1 MTELAFNVLPYR
13 VTLIRTTVTDEEKRR
28 KRTKTTKT
36 KGGGGGGGGGASGR
50 WGVGGG
56 EWEVGGGGAS
66 GRWGVGGVGEWEVGD
81 GGWASG
87 RWGGG
92 GGLTEDLA
100 IATLTC
106 RVCVRV
112 IINKLYFE
120 PFMCLV
126 FSDSLSSNIPNIL
139 PAERPLP
146 LQVWTQEPD
155 S

>member
-13 VTLIRTTVTDEEKRR
+13 VTHIRTTVTDEEKKRGKEQQQQKRR
-28 KRTKTTKT
+28 VV
-36 KGGGGGGGGGASGR
+36 
-50 WGVGGG
+50 VGGG
-56 EWEVGGGGAS
+56 
-66 GRWGVGGVGEWEVGD
+66 

-100 IATLTC
+100 SATLTC
-106 RVCVRV
+106 RLCVRV

-139 PAERPLP
+139 PAGRPLP